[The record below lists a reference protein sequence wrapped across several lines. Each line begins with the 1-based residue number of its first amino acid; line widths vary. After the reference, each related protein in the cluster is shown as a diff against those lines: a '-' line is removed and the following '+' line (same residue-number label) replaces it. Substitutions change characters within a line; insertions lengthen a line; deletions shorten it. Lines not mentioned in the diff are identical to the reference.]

1 MSRIAQRT
9 KLVVVAMIVPAVAAI
24 AFTPAGAVLSAVKA
38 PHAVVADGPVTAPP
52 PILGSGNHCPTC
64 V

>member
-9 KLVVVAMIVPAVAAI
+9 KLVVVAMIIPAVAAI
-24 AFTPAGAVLSAVKA
+24 AFSPVGAAFSAGKA
-38 PHAVVADGPVTAPP
+38 SHVVVADGPVPP
-52 PILGSGNHCPTC
+52 PPPAPAGNHCPTC